1 MRGKKIPF
9 LRVFLVRHL
18 GVMCL
23 LHIMPQEIWD
33 SVVKVR
39 NGINQ
44 AIKACDIGDTLLTHG
59 CVYCPNFLRFH
70 LLWDSL
76 CLATWCNVHHIKCKP
91 LFFVGF
97 KKKKKKLK
105 HALDSIFFSTLIM
118 CLGKRKKESRL
129 KPKAV
134 QASNKAKM

>member
-1 MRGKKIPF
+1 
-9 LRVFLVRHL
+9 
-18 GVMCL
+18 MCL
-23 LHIMPQEIWD
+23 LHIMPQDIWD

-70 LLWDSL
+70 RLWDSL
-76 CLATWCNVHHIKCKP
+76 CLATWCNVHHIKCKL

-97 KKKKKKLK
+97 KKKKKKK
-105 HALDSIFFSTLIM
+105 I
-118 CLGKRKKESRL
+118 
-129 KPKAV
+129 KAC
-134 QASNKAKM
+134 AR

>member
-1 MRGKKIPF
+1 M
-9 LRVFLVRHL
+9 FLVRHL

-76 CLATWCNVHHIKCKP
+76 CLATWCNVHHIKCKL

-97 KKKKKKLK
+97 KKKKKKKLK

-118 CLGKRKKESRL
+118 CLGKRKKESRP

-134 QASNKAKM
+134 QASKDKAKM